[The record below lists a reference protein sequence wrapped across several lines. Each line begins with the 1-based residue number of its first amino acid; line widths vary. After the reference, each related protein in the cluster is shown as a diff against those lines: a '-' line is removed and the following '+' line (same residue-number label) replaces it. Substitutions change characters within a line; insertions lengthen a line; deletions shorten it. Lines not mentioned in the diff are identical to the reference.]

1 MLHVIY
7 RKPREMQTPNGEHVA
22 PSFYTPQML
31 SKIIPDDVKVGD
43 TIAVTSPHNYGGGAI
58 SPISF
63 MGTIVSI
70 NRKMGR
76 VLIER
81 EGVSRECALLEW
93 DTLMHGL
100 VPVLYPGWGLRAASN
115 LPSSPTWLSYPV
127 AGKSL
132 DAVIVVTGD
141 DTERLDALRSLYS
154 AEREVFYK
162 THKGFMS
169 TQAIADCLK
178 DAQLGEINSLHSA
191 TVDVSEALLVAIEA
205 RKGDALEAVEK
216 ALGHAFSEIRTEC
229 NVASRRMVEA
239 DLKLPEIP
247 DGLMARVAGGDYV
260 GMGNVIAITLYGREN
275 IPTVEG
281 AHYFA
286 TIEDVMSPTSYTART
301 SSGVRLVIETCLAA
315 AEDGTATPR
324 ALTRVWINGMDEPH
338 GVPAYV
344 VLVPVV
350 DVADAPT
357 YIRNCAA
364 ENYFQ
369 IRVRQ
374 ISGDFARELRSVPY
388 DLDSLIGN
396 GQGLYAG
403 WSRFDAHPSE
413 VLSNFDEIRAQVLED
428 TLGYVSDWVDD
439 QVAAPRDALG
449 KYVCA
454 LERLYDAR

>member
-100 VPVLYPGWGLRAASN
+100 VPVLYPGWGLGAASN

-154 AEREVFYK
+154 AEREVF
-162 THKGFMS
+162 
-169 TQAIADCLK
+169 L
-178 DAQLGEINSLHSA
+178 
-191 TVDVSEALLVAIEA
+191 
-205 RKGDALEAVEK
+205 
-216 ALGHAFSEIRTEC
+216 
-229 NVASRRMVEA
+229 
-239 DLKLPEIP
+239 
-247 DGLMARVAGGDYV
+247 
-260 GMGNVIAITLYGREN
+260 
-275 IPTVEG
+275 
-281 AHYFA
+281 
-286 TIEDVMSPTSYTART
+286 
-301 SSGVRLVIETCLAA
+301 
-315 AEDGTATPR
+315 
-324 ALTRVWINGMDEPH
+324 
-338 GVPAYV
+338 
-344 VLVPVV
+344 
-350 DVADAPT
+350 
-357 YIRNCAA
+357 
-364 ENYFQ
+364 
-369 IRVRQ
+369 
-374 ISGDFARELRSVPY
+374 
-388 DLDSLIGN
+388 
-396 GQGLYAG
+396 
-403 WSRFDAHPSE
+403 
-413 VLSNFDEIRAQVLED
+413 
-428 TLGYVSDWVDD
+428 
-439 QVAAPRDALG
+439 
-449 KYVCA
+449 
-454 LERLYDAR
+454 

>member
-31 SKIIPDDVKVGD
+31 SKIIPDEVKVGD
-43 TIAVTSPHNYGGGAI
+43 TIAVSSPHNYGGGAI

-205 RKGDALEAVEK
+205 RKGDVLEAVEK
-216 ALGHAFSEIRTEC
+216 VLGHAFSEIRTEC

-247 DGLMARVAGGDYV
+247 DGLMARMAGGDYV
-260 GMGNVIAITLYGREN
+260 GVGNVIAVTLYGREN

-286 TIEDVMSPTSYTART
+286 TIEHVMTPTSYVART
-301 SSGVRLVIETCLAA
+301 SNGVRLVIETCLAA
-315 AEDGTATPR
+315 AEDGTTTPR
-324 ALTRVWINGMDEPH
+324 ALTRVWLNGMDEPY

-344 VLVPVV
+344 VLVPVA
-350 DVADAPT
+350 DVEDAAA
-357 YIRNCAA
+357 YIHNCDA
-364 ENYFQ
+364 ENHFQ
-369 IRVRQ
+369 FRVRQ
-374 ISGDFARELRSVPY
+374 ISGDFASELRSLPY
-388 DLDSLIGN
+388 GLDSLIGN
-396 GQGLYAG
+396 GRDLYAG
-403 WSRFDAHPSE
+403 WSRLDAHPNE
-413 VLSNFDEIRAQVLED
+413 VLSNFEEIHAQVLED
-428 TLGYVSDWVDD
+428 TLGYVSDWADGH
-439 QVAAPRDALG
+439 ADALRSTLE
-449 KYVCA
+449 KYASA
-454 LERLYDAR
+454 LERLHNAI